1 MRKAYVAAVAAS
13 IAFAAFSTVTA
24 QPAQAQTPQAQVGV
38 TVEVGKPIY
47 SADGAKLGAI
57 YKVAKDGAP
66 QVIVSGKLVTVPAAS
81 VSVSGDRF
89 VTTLTKKD
97 IMTKR

>member
-1 MRKAYVAAVAAS
+1 MRKSYVAAIAAS

-24 QPAQAQTPQAQVGV
+24 TPAQAQATA
-38 TVEVGKPIY
+38 TAEVGRAIY
-47 SADGAKLGAI
+47 SADGKKLGAV

-66 QVIVSGKLVTVPAAS
+66 QVIISGKLVTVPAAS
-81 VSVSGDRF
+81 VSLSGERI
-89 VTTLTKKD
+89 VTTLTRKD

>member
-1 MRKAYVAAVAAS
+1 MRKSYVAAVAAS

-24 QPAQAQTPQAQVGV
+24 TPAQAQAPS
-38 TVEVGKPIY
+38 VEVGRAIY
-47 SADGAKLGAI
+47 SADGKKLGAV

-66 QVIVSGKLVTVPAAS
+66 QVIISGKLVTVPASS
-81 VSVSGDRF
+81 VSLSGERI
-89 VTTLTKKD
+89 VTTLSRKD

>member
-1 MRKAYVAAVAAS
+1 MRKSYIAAVAAS

-24 QPAQAQTPQAQVGV
+24 QPAYAQATA

-47 SADGAKLGAI
+47 SADGQKLGAV
-57 YKVAKDGAP
+57 YKLAKDGAP

-81 VSVSGDRF
+81 VSMSGDRI
-89 VTTLTKKD
+89 VTSLTRKDILTK
-97 IMTKR
+97 R